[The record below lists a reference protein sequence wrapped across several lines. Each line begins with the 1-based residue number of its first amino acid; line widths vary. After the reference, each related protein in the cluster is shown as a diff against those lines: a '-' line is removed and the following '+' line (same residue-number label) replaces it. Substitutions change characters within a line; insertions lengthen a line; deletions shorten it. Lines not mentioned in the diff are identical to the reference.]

1 MSEKN
6 FVSYEEFGAVGD
18 GKTNDFAAIMA
29 AHNYANEN
37 RLPVKTDSSKTY
49 YICDTRIDGEVKQII
64 VKTNVDFGETHF
76 IIDDSPFTSVD
87 GTKVTSGNIFVV
99 ESDYP
104 METVT
109 DREILSK
116 LDGMSEGTT
125 KIDLKLG
132 YPALIIPYD
141 ENKHVYGRSGA
152 GFKGSAQALGPA
164 MHETL
169 LIDADGN
176 IDPST
181 PFIFEYETVTKLQI
195 IRTDIEHLTIQGGIF
210 TTIAAHGPDG
220 VIDEN
225 LKKIAKFGYVNRG
238 FAVNR
243 SYTTVKNMRHYVE
256 GDVTTEQHAK
266 ELKVGAHYHGFFSGN
281 FANEVIFDSC
291 VLTGRRYYKI
301 CGTYDF
307 SASHVNIIR
316 LINCTQSNFIMKDEA
331 GNDVY
336 SMSISPL
343 TGTRYCWG
351 IGGTNFCKNM
361 EYIGCTL
368 SRFDAHQGL
377 MNGKIIDTNINFI
390 ALTGKGKMQI
400 ENVNWHS
407 VDEGITNNAFIYLRG
422 DYGSTWEGDITV
434 KNVNISVNDPENFA
448 MVFHSYG
455 NFEYGYICTVPS
467 LDVDNVKIK
476 GFEEGARIPVIYDE
490 RSVKREPAL
499 HLPMTTVV
507 PFEKEDGTLEYVN
520 HNPVCPPKYLKFKN
534 SNYKFTIT
542 EADFYKNT
550 ELSGVEKVSVKEYND
565 GN

>member
-1 MSEKN
+1 MAEKI
-6 FVSYEEFGAVGD
+6 FVNYEQFGAKGD
-18 GKTNDFAAIMA
+18 GVTNDFAAIKA
-29 AHNYANEN
+29 AHDYANQN
-37 RLPVKTDSSKTY
+37 KLSVKTDESKTY
-49 YICDTRIDGEVKQII
+49 YISDTRIDGEVKTIV

-76 IIDDSPFTSVD
+76 IIDDSPYVAGD
-87 GTKVTSGNIFVV
+87 ETKVTSAYVFTV

-116 LDGMSEGTT
+116 LDGMREGTT

-132 YPALIIPYD
+132 YPAMIIPHD

-152 GFKGSAQALGPA
+152 SFKGSAQALGPA
-164 MHETL
+164 MNETL
-169 LIDADGN
+169 LIDAEGN

-181 PFIFEYETVTKLQI
+181 PFIFEYDTVTKLQI

-210 TTIAAHGPDG
+210 TTIAARGADG
-220 VIDEN
+220 AVDEKLN
-225 LKKIAKFGYVNRG
+225 RIKKFGYVKRG
-238 FAVNR
+238 FSVNR

-256 GDVTTEQHAK
+256 GEVTTEQHAK
-266 ELKVGAHYHGFFSGN
+266 ELIVGAHYQGFFSALY
-281 FANEVIFDSC
+281 ANEVIFDSC

-301 CGTYDF
+301 SGTYDF
-307 SASHVNIIR
+307 SANHVNIIR
-316 LINCTQSNFIMKDEA
+316 LVNCTQSNFIMKNEA
-331 GNDVY
+331 GEDVY
-336 SMSISPL
+336 SMAISPL

-377 MNGKIIDTNINFI
+377 MNGKIIDTDINFI

-407 VDEGITNNAFIYLRG
+407 VDKGITNNAFIYLRG
-422 DYGSTWEGDITV
+422 DYGSTWEGDIIV
-434 KNVNISVNDPENFA
+434 KNVNITADDPENFA

-467 LDVDNVKIK
+467 LDVDNVKIS
-476 GFEEGARIPVIYDE
+476 GFEEGACVSIIYDE

-507 PFEKEDGTLEYVN
+507 PFEKEDGSLEYVN

-542 EADFYKNT
+542 DADFYKNT
-550 ELSGVEKVSVKEYND
+550 ELDGVSVKNEKEN
-565 GN
+565 